1 MTDPFLALVIEAL
14 NLTHPRF
21 ASAGGLVYTSE
32 EAEEPPA
39 ARKVRERP
47 FVMEFYHEFRRMWD
61 QAVPVQRGLGHI
73 MIQSDPEAGSRTPD
87 LLFWTLGE
95 RGAPDSRLAAV
106 SFAFLTNTGAVA
118 ADQAL
123 LARFRDKPGY
133 PRAVSVVI
141 GRLADLG
148 EGVPKVDGVATV
160 FFDAEKWQVD
170 TSDASA
176 RG

>member
-21 ASAGGLVYTSE
+21 ASAGGLVYTPE

-61 QAVPVQRGLGHI
+61 RAEPVRRGLGHI
-73 MIQSDPEAGSRTPD
+73 MIQSDPDAGARTPD

-106 SFAFLTNTGAVA
+106 SFALATNPAAVA

-141 GRLADLG
+141 GRRADAAD
-148 EGVPKVDGVATV
+148 VPKADGVATI
-160 FFDAEKWQVD
+160 FFDTEKWQVVASD
-170 TSDASA
+170 T